1 MLPLPGGR
9 KHCVYCM
16 HVFQIGQLYGQFE
29 GSGNIMRHLTISD
42 DISGAYFS
50 MPTKGVFR
58 RYFIFH
64 NLSLSAHRRIIRW
77 WILPFLRERRMH
89 VGSLADDRPGGCQTN
104 VDWRNITLRHPES

>member
-1 MLPLPGGR
+1 M
-9 KHCVYCM
+9 YCM

-64 NLSLSAHRRIIRW
+64 NLSLSAHRR
-77 WILPFLRERRMH
+77 
-89 VGSLADDRPGGCQTN
+89 
-104 VDWRNITLRHPES
+104 RHPLVDIAIPTRTPHARRFSTR